1 MSSLTARVRRQ
12 ARSSRRHS
20 RPPPLEF
27 PKLGRGVGGLRAEAA
42 KHRHS
47 PTPVSARKTVQ
58 TTKSRAGVLG
68 VLAERHLMPTELKRP
83 PKGDGPRRDP
93 RVPDPMCVN
102 GRVVSRV
109 ALEAPNFLATSDQEV
124 GVIDSAYVVDASEDL
139 AAPAL

>member
-1 MSSLTARVRRQ
+1 
-12 ARSSRRHS
+12 
-20 RPPPLEF
+20 
-27 PKLGRGVGGLRAEAA
+27 
-42 KHRHS
+42 
-47 PTPVSARKTVQ
+47 
-58 TTKSRAGVLG
+58 
-68 VLAERHLMPTELKRP
+68 MPTELKRP
-83 PKGDGPRRDP
+83 PKDDGPRRDP